1 MRLNWKFN
9 TNPHGLA
16 SFESAGCFH
25 WIEIDTRPSGF
36 IAVIDSDGMKLAMKP
51 AVSPSAARAKVEA
64 VLASFDIQVEAIQQE
79 AKTANQANLES
90 LKLLYGKEEGE
101 Q

>member
-25 WIEIDTRPSGF
+25 WIEIYTRPSGF

-51 AVSPSAARAKVEA
+51 AVSPSAARAKAEA
-64 VLASFDIQVEAIQQE
+64 VLDCFEV
-79 AKTANQANLES
+79 KTDMRELE
-90 LKLLYGKEEGE
+90 GK

>member
-16 SFESAGCFH
+16 CFESAGCFH
-25 WIEIDTRPSGF
+25 WIEIDTRPAGF

-51 AVSPSAARAKVEA
+51 AVSPSAARAKAEA
-64 VLASFDIQVEAIQQE
+64 VLECFEVKTDMPEQE
-79 AKTANQANLES
+79 
-90 LKLLYGKEEGE
+90 GK